1 MLRLYYTDAAA
12 LAACYD
18 AALALLPPARRERT
32 ARCRFP
38 AARYR
43 MAAAGLLLRAVLGVI
58 SDEQLVYDA
67 CGKPSLAAAGG
78 AAFSLSHGGDLAVLA
93 VGDAA
98 LGVDAEPRGR
108 SMQGYYLAGVLTP
121 EELAAHARGAQPFA
135 WFWTRKEA
143 VMKATGLG
151 LRLSPARIDTL
162 PDCLTAQGL
171 RLHLQTRELAGHV
184 VSLAAQTDEAAE
196 AVYLP
201 LETLL
206 TQSAE
211 QPLFSRKDGAPCL
224 TESRERGMLEAENPP
239 KAIG

>member
-12 LAACYD
+12 LAVCYD

-67 CGKPSLAAAGG
+67 CGKPSLAAGG

-171 RLHLQTRELAGHV
+171 RLHLQTQELAGHV

-206 TQSAE
+206 TQTAE